1 MYVVQSVT
9 KSTKDIASMAGLYS
23 LYVKYLRI
31 YYVVQQCYANE
42 TLQCWAPSELVADSF
57 ARAPDV
63 FPPLQYIVDDVFFS
77 FFFMIYPSFMFVS
90 QPALE
95 ALCKYLNANTC
106 TRHLSKKTFCAIY
119 NANAPFAQHL
129 YITHCTM
136 QNAQRLHST
145 MIAHNMCRKYTTYLL
160 CLIVKGLVSGT
171 NCKLIAHARG
181 LAGRKPT
188 THVQDT
194 CNSQLPRT
202 LAPTFVPPNVPRGA
216 SCSNLYAGAWS
227 SRLKVPEVPLP
238 FHCARGILV
247 FRFFKMCFSA

>member
-1 MYVVQSVT
+1 M
-9 KSTKDIASMAGLYS
+9 M
-23 LYVKYLRI
+23 
-31 YYVVQQCYANE
+31 
-42 TLQCWAPSELVADSF
+42 SF
-57 ARAPDV
+57 
-63 FPPLQYIVDDVFFS
+63 FL

-216 SCSNLYAGAWS
+216 SCSNLYA
-227 SRLKVPEVPLP
+227 
-238 FHCARGILV
+238 
-247 FRFFKMCFSA
+247 